1 MKIAFIGDVH
11 GCALHALGALLAL
24 QRHRGIRLD
33 AAIQVGDLGAYP
45 TPARMD
51 RPSKR
56 FAAENPAQ
64 TEFFRL
70 LDPPPEL
77 SAAVRLAREQVPP
90 VLFVSGNHED
100 FEWLTQLHEAGAAS
114 VVPVDP
120 LGAFRHVACGH
131 VAVVGDQRIAFLG
144 RIESP
149 GYMDLDSAAY
159 ASLLAAD
166 PGSVDILVTHDGPY
180 GMCRNW
186 QGLTEG
192 SAKLARLI
200 EHLQPRLH
208 ISGHY
213 HHENGPRQYGRT
225 RSYALAE
232 LVYPK
237 TNRRRPERANPEQRV
252 APGSIGLLD
261 TQTQAFEY
269 IHDEWLTDV
278 CGDHFDLARTAAE
291 AQGGAGSQAPS
302 SHQS

>member
-11 GCALHALGALLAL
+11 GCVLHALGALAAL

-45 TPARMD
+45 TPERMD
-51 RPSKR
+51 APSQR

-64 TEFFRL
+64 ADFFRL

-77 SAAVRLAREQVPP
+77 SATVHLALQQVPP
-90 VLFVSGNHED
+90 ILFVSGNHED
-100 FEWLTQLHEAGAAS
+100 FEWLAHLHEAEAAS
-114 VVPVDP
+114 IVPVDP
-120 LGAFRHVACGH
+120 LGVFRHVVCGH
-131 VAVVGDQRIAFLG
+131 VAAVAGERIAFLG

-149 GYMDLDSAAY
+149 GYMDLDSAGY

-166 PGSVDILVTHDGPY
+166 AGSVDILVTHDGPF
-180 GMCRNW
+180 GMCRDW
-186 QGLTEG
+186 RGLTEG

-200 EHLQPRLH
+200 ENLQPRLH

-213 HHENGPRQYGRT
+213 HHENGPRHYGRT
-225 RSYALAE
+225 RSHALAE

-237 TNRRRPERANPEQRV
+237 TNRRRPDRANPEQRV

-261 TQTQAFEY
+261 TQTHAFEY
-269 IHDEWLTDV
+269 IHDEWLTEV
-278 CGDHFDLARTAAE
+278 CGDPFDLAGLITDPQADSA
-291 AQGGAGSQAPS
+291 GA
-302 SHQS
+302 

>member
-1 MKIAFIGDVH
+1 VTVKIAFIGDVH
-11 GCALHALGALLAL
+11 GCVLHALGALMAL

-45 TPARMD
+45 TLERMD

-56 FAAENPAQ
+56 FAAGNPAQ

-70 LDPPPEL
+70 LDPPAEL
-77 SAAVRLAREQVPP
+77 SATVHLALEQVPP

-100 FEWLTQLHEAGAAS
+100 FEWLARLHEARAAS
-114 VVPVDP
+114 IVPVDP
-120 LGAFRHVACGH
+120 AGAFRHVVCGH
-131 VAVVGDQRIAFLG
+131 TATVAGERIAFLG

-159 ASLLAAD
+159 ARLIAAD
-166 PGSVDILVTHDGPY
+166 AGSVDILVTHDGPY
-180 GMCRNW
+180 GMCQDW

-192 SAKLARLI
+192 SPKLARLI
-200 EHLQPRLH
+200 EQLQPRLH

-237 TNRRRPERANPEQRV
+237 TNRRRPERANPGQAV

-269 IHDEWLTDV
+269 VHDEWLAGV
-278 CGDHFDLARTAAE
+278 CGDHIDLARF
-291 AQGGAGSQAPS
+291 GRD
-302 SHQS
+302 